1 MVIEDF
7 APDDFINLY
16 LVEGLAYQY
25 WRATAMMRTLG
36 KGWRLTIT
44 PDGDWTWSA
53 DEKFAALIRSID
65 ERTDKSEFQ
74 SSFVGLWFDLP
85 EITAEET
92 KRELWQKSL
101 LGPMYNV
108 DRISINELLKSL
120 RLKVFGDG
128 VTNFIPA
135 FLNIRRYLT
144 AHSSLSEAMG
154 ERYQVGLEAFIGAW
168 TGIQVQRYGRAGQG
182 NRTWDDGPTLG
193 CASNCRGMVLCYDE
207 LIQGLP
213 G

>member
-36 KGWRLTIT
+36 KGGRLTIT

-101 LGPMYNV
+101 LS
-108 DRISINELLKSL
+108 D
-120 RLKVFGDG
+120 
-128 VTNFIPA
+128 
-135 FLNIRRYLT
+135 
-144 AHSSLSEAMG
+144 
-154 ERYQVGLEAFIGAW
+154 
-168 TGIQVQRYGRAGQG
+168 VQ
-182 NRTWDDGPTLG
+182 
-193 CASNCRGMVLCYDE
+193 CR
-207 LIQGLP
+207 
-213 G
+213 

>member
-36 KGWRLTIT
+36 KGGRLTIT

-85 EITAEET
+85 
-92 KRELWQKSL
+92 
-101 LGPMYNV
+101 
-108 DRISINELLKSL
+108 DH
-120 RLKVFGDG
+120 
-128 VTNFIPA
+128 
-135 FLNIRRYLT
+135 RR
-144 AHSSLSEAMG
+144 
-154 ERYQVGLEAFIGAW
+154 RDQ
-168 TGIQVQRYGRAGQG
+168 TGILAKILAR
-182 NRTWDDGPTLG
+182 
-193 CASNCRGMVLCYDE
+193 SNVPCR
-207 LIQGLP
+207 
-213 G
+213 

>member
-36 KGWRLTIT
+36 KGGRLTIT

-101 LGPMYNV
+101 LGPMYQV

-135 FLNIRRYLT
+135 FLNMGRYLT

-154 ERYQVGLEAFIGAW
+154 ERYQVGLEAFIGA
-168 TGIQVQRYGRAGQG
+168 
-182 NRTWDDGPTLG
+182 
-193 CASNCRGMVLCYDE
+193 
-207 LIQGLP
+207 
-213 G
+213 